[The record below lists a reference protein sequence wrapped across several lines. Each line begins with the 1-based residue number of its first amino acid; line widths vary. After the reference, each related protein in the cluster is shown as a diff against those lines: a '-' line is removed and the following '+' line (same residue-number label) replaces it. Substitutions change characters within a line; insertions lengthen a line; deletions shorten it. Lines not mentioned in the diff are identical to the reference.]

1 MSEREKHPPYWFFHE
16 YLDEAR
22 RMRVHKFTA
31 DTETEARR
39 MHKRACEFL
48 WVTQHVEPS
57 VSALYTRGDRDHP
70 ISPARRPGQ
79 TADSGP
85 IPMPDYIR
93 RQLRTLRMGDE
104 AALHDVRKTVSRD
117 EVLAASDCA
126 RTSTEQ
132 DSFDTPF

>member
-1 MSEREKHPPYWFFHE
+1 MTEREKHPPYWFFHE

-70 ISPARRPGQ
+70 IAPARRPGQ

-93 RQLRTLRMGDE
+93 RQLRTVRMGDE

-117 EVLAASDCA
+117 EVLAASDRA
-126 RTSTEQ
+126 RTSTQQ

>member
-31 DTETEARR
+31 ETEQEARR

-57 VSALYTRGDRDHP
+57 VSALYTRGDRDYP
-70 ISPARRPGQ
+70 IAPARRPGQ

-85 IPMPDYIR
+85 VPMPDYIR
-93 RQLRTLRMGDE
+93 KQLGMLRMGDE
-104 AALHDVRKTVSRD
+104 AALSGLR
-117 EVLAASDCA
+117 ASGEREPMPVAHGPA
-126 RTSTEQ
+126 RTSAEQ
-132 DSFDTPF
+132 DRFDTPF